1 MSNKNVE
8 NHMELLLS
16 GNGGESE
23 GTKSQ
28 GDIYH
33 YVYITDFVKFIYN
46 KLNLKLKPIFIG
58 KFYNALAGRRI

>member
-16 GNGGESE
+16 GNGDESE

-46 KLNLKLKPIFIG
+46 KLNLKLKPIFI
-58 KFYNALAGRRI
+58 